1 MHVSIGQTKHYAVF
15 MSQKKHSMIGPNSEC
30 FLNWAV
36 SHQCSVS
43 VICADCTVVA
53 GKYFWFSDANHLEHP
68 QDRPE
73 RLQGE
78 ACPNNPLVAS
88 ALSPVRPVF
97 RNAVCLCCALASS
110 VVWLRQCLKFMSRN
124 QPYWCKLS
132 TRLAHKESSV
142 RSLAIN
148 RHNKMND
155 TVSY

>member
-1 MHVSIGQTKHYAVF
+1 M
-15 MSQKKHSMIGPNSEC
+15 
-30 FLNWAV
+30 
-36 SHQCSVS
+36 S

-53 GKYFWFSDANHLEHP
+53 GKYFRFSDANHLEHP

-78 ACPNNPLVAS
+78 ACPNTPLVAS
-88 ALSPVRPVF
+88 ALSPVPPVF
-97 RNAVCLCCALASS
+97 RNTVCLCCALASS
-110 VVWLRQCLKFMSRN
+110 VVWLRQCLVCMSRN
-124 QPYWCKLS
+124 QACFAYIVEFVINWTRHSHQLVLLPKLPYWCKLS

>member
-1 MHVSIGQTKHYAVF
+1 MFSR
-15 MSQKKHSMIGPNSEC
+15 
-30 FLNWAV
+30 AV

-53 GKYFWFSDANHLEHP
+53 GKYFRFSDANHLEHP

-78 ACPNNPLVAS
+78 ACLNTPLVAS
-88 ALSPVRPVF
+88 AFSSVRPVF

-124 QPYWCKLS
+124 QAYFAYRWFSWGVASLLEGNSRGPC
-132 TRLAHKESSV
+132 LAQLV
-142 RSLAIN
+142 RN
-148 RHNKMND
+148 
-155 TVSY
+155 TG